1 MREQRDY
8 FLRIGSIMTKVL
20 DQINT
25 SRDVKKL
32 DPEELEKLCQELRE
46 EIISTVSKTGGH
58 LASNLGVIE
67 LTAALHYV
75 FDFPNDKVVWDVGHQ
90 SYAHKL
96 LTGRRDRFH
105 TLRQYEGISGFPK
118 RDESPYD
125 AFDSGHSGTSI
136 SSALGMAEARRL
148 KAQGGR
154 IIAVIGDGSMT
165 AGVAFEGL
173 NQAGDI
179 DQNLI
184 VILNDNE
191 MSISR
196 NVGALSSYLNRLM
209 TGQFVNRFRDDM
221 KNFLEKTVPGI
232 GKSVLRFAKQAEESF
247 KGLLVPGLLFEE
259 LGMKYIGPID
269 GHRLDYLIETFQNIK
284 KLRGPILV
292 HVITKKGKGYPP
304 AEKNPDRFHGISPF
318 VIETGEP
325 RSSSKKNPVSYTE
338 VFGETLCQLARQNK
352 RIIAIT
358 AAMQSG
364 TGLEE
369 FSRQF
374 PDRFYDIGIAEQHAV
389 TFAAGLAL
397 EGMKPVVAIYSTF
410 LQRAYDQVLQDVC
423 LQNLPVVLALDRGG
437 IVGEDGPTHQGLFD
451 FSYLRHIPN
460 LIVMVPKDENEFQ
473 HMIKTATECSA
484 PIAFRYPRGKGEGV
498 TRETS
503 LQSIDIGKGEV
514 LREGRDLLIIAI
526 GVTVYPALRAA
537 EKLQD
542 KGIQATVINARFL
555 KPLDGDLLCYW
566 AKKTGRVLTVEENIL
581 QGGFGSAVLELFQ
594 ERGLFSIQVKRLGI
608 PDLFLEHG
616 PQALL
621 RGKYGIDEA
630 GILRGATEMFEE
642 SRSNSIQSG
651 QTETLVGSALS
662 NLK

>member
-1 MREQRDY
+1 M
-8 FLRIGSIMTKVL
+8 IKML
-20 DQINT
+20 DQIKST
-25 SRDVKKL
+25 RDVKKL
-32 DPEELEKLCQELRE
+32 DLEELETLCQEIRE
-46 EIISTVSKTGGH
+46 EILLTVSKTGGH
-58 LASNLGVIE
+58 LASSLGVVE
-67 LTAALHYV
+67 LTAVLHYV
-75 FDFPNDKVVWDVGHQ
+75 FDFPRDKVVWDVGHQ

-148 KAQGGR
+148 KGEEGR

-165 AGVAFEGL
+165 AGLAFEGL
-173 NQAGDI
+173 NQAGHI
-179 DQNLI
+179 DQDLI

-209 TGQFVNRFRDDM
+209 TGELVNRFRNDM
-221 KNFLEKTVPGI
+221 KDFLETLPGI
-232 GKSVLRFAKQAEESF
+232 GKSVLRFAKQAEESV
-247 KGLLVPGLLFEE
+247 KGFLMPGLLFEE

-284 KLRGPILV
+284 KLKGPILV
-292 HVITKKGKGYPP
+292 HVVTKKGKGYPP
-304 AEKNPDRFHGISPF
+304 AERNPDLFHGVPPF
-318 VIETGEP
+318 IIETGEL
-325 RSSSKKNPVSYTE
+325 RNDSKKKPPTYTE
-338 VFGETLCQLARQNK
+338 VFGETLCQLAKENK
-352 RIIAIT
+352 RLVAIT

-369 FSRQF
+369 FSRRF
-374 PDRFYDIGIAEQHAV
+374 PERFYDIGIAEQHAV

-423 LQNLPVVLALDRGG
+423 LQNLPVTFALDRGG
-437 IVGEDGPTHQGLFD
+437 IVGEDGPTHHGLFD

-460 LIVMVPKDENEFQ
+460 MIVMVPKDENEFQ
-473 HMIKTATECSA
+473 HMIKTATEW
-484 PIAFRYPRGKGEGV
+484 PMPVAFRYPRGRGEGAR
-498 TRETS
+498 REMH
-503 LQSIDIGKGEV
+503 LRSIDMGKGEV
-514 LREGRDLLIIAI
+514 LRTGEDIVIIAI
-526 GVTVYPALRAA
+526 GSTVYPSLRAA
-537 EKLQD
+537 ERLAEV
-542 KGIQATVINARFL
+542 GIQAAVINSRFL
-555 KPLDGDLLCYW
+555 KPLDGDLLCDW
-566 AKKTGRVLTVEENIL
+566 AKRTGKVLTVEENVI

-594 ERGLFSIQVKRLGI
+594 EKGLFSIPVKRLGI
-608 PDLFLEHG
+608 PDTFVEHG

-621 RGKYGIDEA
+621 REKYGIDEK
-630 GILRGATEMFEE
+630 GIFKGVESMFEE
-642 SRSNSIQSG
+642 ERSEAPPLSQAEAPRG
-651 QTETLVGSALS
+651 RALTHP
-662 NLK
+662 K

>member
-1 MREQRDY
+1 
-8 FLRIGSIMTKVL
+8 MTKVL

-25 SRDVKKL
+25 SYDIKKL
-32 DPEELEKLCQELRE
+32 DLEELEKLCH
-46 EIISTVSKTGGH
+46 EIRGEILSTVSKTGGH
-58 LASNLGVIE
+58 LASSLGVVE
-67 LTAALHYV
+67 LTTVLHYV
-75 FDFPNDKVVWDVGHQ
+75 FDFPRDKLVWDVGHQ

-96 LTGRRDRFH
+96 LTGRKDRFH

-148 KAQGGR
+148 KGEEGK

-165 AGVAFEGL
+165 AGLAFEGL
-173 NQAGDI
+173 NQTGHI
-179 DQNLI
+179 DQDLI

-209 TGQFVNRFRDDM
+209 TGQFVNRFRNDM
-221 KNFLEKTVPGI
+221 KDFLETLPGI
-232 GKSVLRFAKQAEESF
+232 GKSVLRFAKQAEESL
-247 KGLLVPGLLFEE
+247 KGLLMPGLLFEE
-259 LGMKYIGPID
+259 LGLKYIGPID

-304 AEKNPDRFHGISPF
+304 AETNPDRFHGVPPF
-318 VIETGEP
+318 VIETGELRNDQKSP
-325 RSSSKKNPVSYTE
+325 PTYTE
-338 VFGETLCQLARQNK
+338 VFGETLCQLARENK
-352 RIIAIT
+352 RLIAIT
-358 AAMQSG
+358 AAMQNG

-369 FSRQF
+369 FARRF

-410 LQRAYDQVLQDVC
+410 LQRAYDQILQDVC
-423 LQNLPVVLALDRGG
+423 LQNLPVIFALDRGG
-437 IVGEDGPTHQGLFD
+437 IVGEDGPTHHGLFD

-460 LIVMVPKDENEFQ
+460 IIVMVPKDEIEFQ
-473 HMIKTATECSA
+473 HMIKTATEC
-484 PIAFRYPRGKGEGV
+484 PMPVAFRYPRGKGMGV
-498 TRETS
+498 RREVS

-514 LREGRDLLIIAI
+514 LREGQDILIIAI
-526 GVTVYPALRAA
+526 GSTVYPSLRAA
-537 EKLQD
+537 ERLAD
-542 KGIQATVINARFL
+542 VGIQAAVINSRFL
-555 KPLDGDLLCYW
+555 KPLDGTLLCDW
-566 AKKTGRVLTVEENIL
+566 AKRTGKVLTVEENVL

-594 ERGLFSIQVKRLGI
+594 ERGIFSIQVKRLGI
-608 PDLFLEHG
+608 PDTFVEHG
-616 PQALL
+616 PQTLL
-621 RGKYGIDEA
+621 REKYGIDEK
-630 GILRGATEMFEE
+630 GIFKGVMEMFEE
-642 SRSNSIQSG
+642 ERLESSHPSQVETSLSR
-651 QTETLVGSALS
+651 ALP
-662 NLK
+662 NPK